1 MPHSPLNPDLPQRW
15 RLRNPSSGREV
26 VLSAEPGIHYVDRKS
41 GEELEITGRLL
52 PLAPTPSLLPWAVEN
67 LRICA
72 TCEQLVQKDLNYCPY
87 DGQRLPPLA
96 ARPVGR
102 PAKADRLVSL
112 PPLARRTPDEC

>member
-1 MPHSPLNPDLPQRW
+1 MPHGPLNPDLPQRW

-26 VLSAEPGIHYVDRKS
+26 VLTTEPGIHYVDRES

-67 LRICA
+67 LRICP
-72 TCEQLVQKDLNYCPY
+72 TCGQLVQRDLNYCPY

-96 ARPVGR
+96 QRGTREGR
-102 PAKADRLVSL
+102 PPREVAAAG
-112 PPLARRTPDEC
+112 PLRPR